1 MIGDETREIIEVIFD
16 SLLQKYQIELKESMK
31 GSKFVLDD
39 IDLLPNR
46 YHKMRLNRGRSY
58 IDYCFLYPF
67 N

>member
-1 MIGDETREIIEVIFD
+1 MTGDKTREIIEDIFD
-16 SLLQKYQIELKESMK
+16 SLLQKYQIDLKESMK
-31 GSKFVLDD
+31 SSKFVLDE
-39 IDLLPNR
+39 IDSQPNR

>member
-1 MIGDETREIIEVIFD
+1 MIGDETREIVEVIFD
-16 SLLQKYQIELKESMK
+16 SLLQKYQIELKESIK

-39 IDLLPNR
+39 IDSLPNS